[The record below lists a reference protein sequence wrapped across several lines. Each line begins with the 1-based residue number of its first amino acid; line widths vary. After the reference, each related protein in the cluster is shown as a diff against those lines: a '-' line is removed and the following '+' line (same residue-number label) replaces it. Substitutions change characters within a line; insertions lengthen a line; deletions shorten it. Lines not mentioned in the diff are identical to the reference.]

1 MKDKDDILAK
11 VRKIEIKTKGLS
23 SHIFA
28 GKYHSAFKGRGMS
41 FSEVREYRIGDDVRD
56 IDWNVTARTRT
67 PHIKTYEEER
77 ELTMML
83 LIDVSGSRL
92 FGTTEKFKKDVVTE
106 MAAVLAFSAS
116 QNNDKIGCIFFS
128 DKIEKYIPPKKGR
141 THILRIISD
150 LIDFEPQSKGTNI
163 GVALEFLTN
172 VLKKHST
179 VFVISDFMDVNVET
193 RNVNY
198 EKPLRIASSK
208 HDLVAIKIY
217 DEREKELPDVGLLTL
232 KDGETGRVVTIDT
245 SSSKVRKMYA
255 EHWTQSN
262 FIVNNAFVRYKVDN
276 TSVATDE
283 DYVKALIRLF
293 SIR

>member
-1 MKDKDDILAK
+1 MNEKEDLLAK

-23 SHIFA
+23 NQIFA

-56 IDWNVTARTRT
+56 IDWNVTARTRS

-92 FGTTEKFKKDVVTE
+92 FGTTDKFKKDLVTE
-106 MAAVLAFSAS
+106 MAAVLAFSAA

-141 THILRIISD
+141 THILRIISE
-150 LIDFEPQSKGTNI
+150 LLEFTPENNGTDI
-163 GVALEFLTN
+163 GVALQFLAN
-172 VLKKHST
+172 ILKKKAT
-179 VFVISDFMDVNVET
+179 VFVLSDFMDVNLSEGVA
-193 RNVNY
+193 NY
-198 EKPLRIASSK
+198 EKPLRIATSK
-208 HDLVAIKIY
+208 HDMVAIKVF
-217 DEREKELPDVGLLTL
+217 DPRETELPNVGLLTMR
-232 KDGETGRVVTIDT
+232 DSETGNIVTVDSSAKRVRD
-245 SSSKVRKMYA
+245 SYA
-255 EHWTQSN
+255 QHWTDSSEIISN
-262 FIVNNAFVRYKVDN
+262 TFVRYKVDM
-276 TSVATDE
+276 TTVATDE

-293 SIR
+293 AIR

>member
-1 MKDKDDILAK
+1 MEDDILAK

-56 IDWNVTARTRT
+56 IDWNVTARTRN

-92 FGTTEKFKKDVVTE
+92 FGTTSKFKKDVVTE
-106 MAAVLAFSAS
+106 MSAVLAFSAA

-128 DKIEKYIPPKKGR
+128 DKVEKYIPPKKGR
-141 THILRIISD
+141 THILRIIRE
-150 LIDFEPQSKGTNI
+150 LIEFVPTSQGTNI
-163 GVALEFLTN
+163 GVALEFMTN

-179 VFVISDFMDVNVET
+179 AFILSDFMDVNLVERT
-193 RNVNY
+193 VNY
-198 EKPLRIASSK
+198 EKPLRIASAK
-208 HDLVAIKIY
+208 HDMVAIKVY
-217 DEREKELPDVGLLTL
+217 DQREKLLPDVGLLSL
-232 KDGETGRVVTIDT
+232 RDSESGRVVTVDT
-245 SSSKVRKMYA
+245 SSIKVREQYA
-255 EHWTQSN
+255 EHWVQSN
-262 FIVNNAFVRYKVDN
+262 FVSNNAFVRYKIDN
-276 TSVATDE
+276 TSVSTDD

-293 SIR
+293 SQR

>member
-1 MKDKDDILAK
+1 MEDDILTK

-56 IDWNVTARTRT
+56 IDWNVTARTRN

-92 FGTTEKFKKDVVTE
+92 FGTTSKFKKDVVTE
-106 MAAVLAFSAS
+106 MSAVLAFSAA

-141 THILRIISD
+141 THILRIIRE
-150 LIDFEPQSKGTNI
+150 LIEFVPTSNGTNI
-163 GVALEFLTN
+163 GVALEFMTN

-179 VFVISDFMDVNVET
+179 AFILSDFMDVNLVERT
-193 RNVNY
+193 VNY
-198 EKPLRIASSK
+198 EKPLRIASAK
-208 HDLVAIKIY
+208 HDMVAIKVY
-217 DEREKELPDVGLLTL
+217 DDREKSLPDVGLLSLRDSESGQT
-232 KDGETGRVVTIDT
+232 VTIDT
-245 SSSKVRKMYA
+245 SSVKVREQYA
-255 EHWTQSN
+255 EHWVQSN
-262 FIVNNAFVRYKVDN
+262 FVVNNAFVRYKVDS
-276 TSVATDE
+276 TAVSTDD

-293 SIR
+293 SQR

>member
-1 MKDKDDILAK
+1 MEDDILAK

-56 IDWNVTARTRT
+56 IDWNVTARTRD

-92 FGTTEKFKKDVVTE
+92 FGTTSKYKKNIITE
-106 MAAVLAFSAS
+106 ISAVLAFSAS

-141 THILRIISD
+141 THILRIIKE
-150 LIDFEPQSKGTNI
+150 LIEFVPSSQGTDI
-163 GVALEFLTN
+163 GVAFQFMTN
-172 VLKKHST
+172 ILKKHAT
-179 VFVISDFMDVNVET
+179 VFILSDFMDVDLEN
-193 RNVNY
+193 RIVNY

-208 HDLVAIKIY
+208 HDIVAIRIY
-217 DEREKELPDVGLLTL
+217 DEREKELPNIGLLTL
-232 KDGETGRVVTIDT
+232 RDSETDETITIDT
-245 SSSKVRKMYA
+245 SSRKLRDEYA
-255 EHWTQSN
+255 NHWIQSD
-262 FIVNNAFVRYKVDN
+262 FVVNNAFVRYKIDN
-276 TSVATDE
+276 TSISTSE

-293 SIR
+293 SSR